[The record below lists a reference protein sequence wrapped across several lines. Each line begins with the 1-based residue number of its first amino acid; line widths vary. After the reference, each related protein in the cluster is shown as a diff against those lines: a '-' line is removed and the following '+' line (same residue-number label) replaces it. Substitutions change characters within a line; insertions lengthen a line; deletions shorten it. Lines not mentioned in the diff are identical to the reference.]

1 MNPMRPGCRMTP
13 RSHSTPPMHP
23 ILETLKRRLARTGPG
38 WPWSRSTKDVPA
50 SIPPFS
56 VIRKALD
63 DLDRDDRHPSPLSGP
78 LQVRG
83 QVEGINDHP
92 CAVSIVLNE
101 RLAQVIDTDDEGR
114 FALQLPDDVAIRL
127 VLVQPGHLP
136 RMIEIRPWE
145 GRPVNDHGKPMP
157 IPLHVMLTPRDGASA
172 KPMAERITLLD
183 RHGRLLVE
191 WDRAR
196 GVRESGPHPA
206 PLLRRA
212 V

>member
-1 MNPMRPGCRMTP
+1 
-13 RSHSTPPMHP
+13 MHP
-23 ILETLKRRLARTGPG
+23 FLETLKRRLARNGPG
-38 WPWSRSTKDVPA
+38 WPWSRSAKDADA

-63 DLDRDDRHPSPLSGP
+63 DLDRDDWRPSPTSGP

-83 QVEGINDHP
+83 QVEGINDLP

-101 RLAQVIDTDDEGR
+101 RLAQVIDTDEEGR
-114 FALQLPDDVAIRL
+114 FALQLPDDAAIRL

-145 GRPVNDHGKPMP
+145 GRPANDHGKPLP
-157 IPLHVMLTPRDGASA
+157 IPLQVILTPRDGAA
-172 KPMAERITLLD
+172 VKPMAERITLLD

-191 WDRAR
+191 WDRTR